1 MFDVIR
7 TLDPDNG
14 LTRGWRMLPPSASD
28 CPLWSVTI
36 DIGGLQ
42 ARGLTE
48 PADALHAVGAYGL
61 NRADTMVR
69 AAGEAVERFA
79 LMPTGRGGPQARV
92 GTAVEIGADG
102 VDFAA
107 RSLGDPLAV
116 EERLTWYQGTWLD
129 SREPVWVPSGLVDYP
144 IADPWFDPSPS
155 GAAAGPDLDFALR
168 GALLELIERD
178 AVLVSWAGEG
188 PLQAF
193 DLDAELAAAPATANW
208 QQLRRLRKLL
218 AGQGLTP
225 RLVRI
230 PVLAGLH
237 CALSAVV
244 DERGFAAVGVKAHE
258 DLGRALLVALQE
270 SLQVRELLGQLPPSP
285 APTVVRDD
293 LDRAR
298 WWSTDLAVAELE
310 RRLHDLPTSPP
321 SVAEAQPWTVPEL
334 VLAMRSDGGRPAYV
348 DLTDR
353 LPEAHRAMGWRAVKV
368 IAPGYQ
374 PLRMNEQHGFGWLRD
389 RITATSPERYFP
401 HPLI

>member
-14 LTRGWRMLPPSASD
+14 LTRGWRMLQPSTE
-28 CPLWSVTI
+28 CPLWSVTV
-36 DIGGLQ
+36 DIGGLR

-48 PADALHAVGAYGL
+48 AADALHAVGAYGL
-61 NRADTMVR
+61 NRADTMIR

-79 LMPTGRGGPQARV
+79 LMPTDRGGPQARV

-107 RSLGDPLAV
+107 SSLGDPLAV
-116 EERLTWYQGTWLD
+116 DARLTWYQGRWLD
-129 SREPVWVPSGLVDYP
+129 SGEPVWVPSGLVDYP
-144 IADPWFDPSPS
+144 VADPWFDPSPS
-155 GAAAGPDLDFALR
+155 GAAAGPDLDFALS

-188 PLQAF
+188 PWQAF

-218 AGQGLTP
+218 AGQGLAP

-237 CALSAVV
+237 CVLSAVL
-244 DERGFAAVGVKAHE
+244 DERGFAAVGVKAHG

-270 SLQVRELLGQLPPSP
+270 SLQVRELLGQLP
-285 APTVVRDD
+285 AGPTPEVVRDD
-293 LDRAR
+293 MDRAR
-298 WWSTDLAVAELE
+298 WWSTDLAVAELR
-310 RRLHDLPTSPP
+310 RRLHDRPTSPT
-321 SVAEAQPWTVPEL
+321 SVAEVQPWTVSEL
-334 VLAMRSDGGRPAYV
+334 VRAIRADGGRPAFV
-348 DLTDR
+348 DLTER
-353 LPEAHRAMGWRAVKV
+353 LPETHRAMGWRAVKV

-374 PLRMNEQHGFGWLRD
+374 PLRMNEQHRFGWLRE
-389 RITATSPERYFP
+389 RIAAKDPDRYFP